1 MSRKILFLPFVI
13 ATFLVAQDD
22 VSEDIKEDAKKIE
35 KKVST
40 SSGNTQTGCGL
51 GNAVFSAPN
60 SAVIYALQ
68 ATTNNTFGLQT
79 FGISSGT
86 LGCQKTRFVMD
97 TRTQEFVAS
106 NMDAL
111 SKDISRG
118 SGESLETLLELLA
131 IQDREEFK
139 IRLQEN
145 YNKIY
150 TSQQIQ
156 MNEVL
161 DNISVL

>member
-1 MSRKILFLPFVI
+1 MLKRVLFLPLILMGLLI
-13 ATFLVAQDD
+13 AE
-22 VSEDIKEDAKKIE
+22 EDASKEVKEDVKKVEKKI
-35 KKVST
+35 SS

-97 TRTQEFVAS
+97 ARTQEFVAS
-106 NMDAL
+106 NMDSL

-118 SGESLETLLELLA
+118 SGESLDTLLELLA
-131 IQDREEFK
+131 IQNTEEFK
-139 IRLQEN
+139 AKLQEN
-145 YNKIY
+145 YLKIY
-150 TSQQIQ
+150 TSQQVQ

-161 DNISVL
+161 DNISTL